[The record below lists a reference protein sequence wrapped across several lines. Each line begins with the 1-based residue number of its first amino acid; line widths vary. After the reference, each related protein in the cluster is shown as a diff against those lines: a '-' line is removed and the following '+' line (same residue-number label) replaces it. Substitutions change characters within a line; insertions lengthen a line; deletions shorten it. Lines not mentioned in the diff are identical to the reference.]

1 VLDGT
6 WKQACEMYSR
16 NRETLMHCT
25 QVHFS
30 QGIGRKGGA
39 IEAER
44 SEFVVRKQPA
54 EHCVCTLE
62 AVVASLNVIEPDFQ
76 CENEKL
82 MTPLRFMMGVQVSAG
97 WWHVVA
103 RVQANIQLAV
113 VCEHGAGARRCN
125 VRVRA
130 GSSGAGSCHGVGNM
144 QHAAAAR
151 TNHQSQVCD
160 FFLRIL
166 RMPDCRR
173 CRAAINCC
181 RWTAGSS

>member
-82 MTPLRFMMGVQVSAG
+82 MTPLRFMMGVQVSDG
-97 WWHVVA
+97 WWLVVV
-103 RVQANIQLAV
+103 RVQAKIQLAV
-113 VCEHGAGARRCN
+113 VCEHGAGARRCCN

-130 GSSGAGSCHGVGNM
+130 GSRGAGSCHGV
-144 QHAAAAR
+144 A
-151 TNHQSQVCD
+151 TCS
-160 FFLRIL
+160 
-166 RMPDCRR
+166 R
-173 CRAAINCC
+173 C
-181 RWTAGSS
+181 THKSPVPSV